1 MKRTL
6 PFLIAMVM
14 AILGWLL
21 VAPTSAG
28 AVPERPCVTYTY
40 DTPAYDAPGAGAVSE
55 RGPPASCD
63 RGTTYEAVNHW
74 SRGDSARPN
83 DAAGP
88 PATTY
93 YYLATVV
100 QIARPTTTTRSQ
112 VRATDGDL
120 CALQRS
126 LSATDT
132 EGASV
137 QLFRHAGPEEL
148 ADLKST
154 GQFNLGSNSTGKYF
168 AENAGDA
175 AKWGEWLNGGQG
187 GVVSTRVPQSFADQM
202 MHWEKLDGIGPAR
215 FASPEQL
222 DTLNRVMSGIEFH

>member
-1 MKRTL
+1 MGASAQRRSGTGCATRPATTRAGTSPARAAAVL
-6 PFLIAMVM
+6 GRVAVCLAVVV
-14 AILGWLL
+14 AVLVGILGAGPAA
-21 VAPTSAG
+21 VTSP
-28 AVPERPCVTYTY
+28 VSTY
-40 DTPAYDAPGAGAVSE
+40 DTVAYAYDAPALLSSPDAVSAPV
-55 RGPPASCD
+55 RGSPSGPEAASWGRSASVRD
-63 RGTTYEAVNHW
+63 RGV
-74 SRGDSARPN
+74 
-83 DAAGP
+83 AAET
-88 PATTY
+88 A
-93 YYLATVV
+93 
-100 QIARPTTTTRSQ
+100 
-112 VRATDGDL
+112 
-120 CALQRS
+120 
-126 LSATDT
+126 
-132 EGASV
+132 GASV

-202 MHWEKLDGIGPAR
+202 MQWEKLDGIGPAR